1 MGVNSCSPT
10 RSRSAQPVMPPPP
23 VSWSQLQSRM
33 DEGAGMIAPSIA
45 LRAEASDGSGAIRF
59 WVGVIDLVARC
70 FVCLR
75 SVTLSAISEADC
87 AAASYRLA
95 DGPTLCVIAAEK
107 APQAASSHVMLA
119 IGCTSDDGETE
130 DDDEHGDA
138 MDADDGA
145 AESGKRRLRGGG
157 AASSDAV
164 ALRLAGRP
172 KLLCPLTW
180 PRDAGGDAGG
190 DVLSAMLLLPTE
202 ADDHAADGLLGAV
215 VCPID
220 TRPSAAPASASS
232 LSRAQFRAPALATL
246 SGGSITCVTP
256 QRVLGTSGAV
266 HRSPRMLTR
275 IWVGMSDC
283 SVHCCGCDGE
293 VSPLVSLSTPR
304 MPQRV
309 EPLPMQHGSDAAVL
323 AVLCDAP
330 TQLLLISTL
339 GEILRTF
346 DAASTWLCDDFL
358 GVGFPQ
364 LLVGSPSFEVGGS
377 QPPMGRGG
385 EGVSATT
392 TTTTTTSAAIGTST
406 LRGYTL
412 AGLSSTFAQVPLSAR
427 SRSSSSSSSSSS
439 SRRQEE
445 EEQMQRPLPLMA
457 ARGFPGTP
465 SGGVAAPTAAERRCR
480 PLGPPQPRIRSD
492 QPGSRADCRARAADS
507 SRPATASCARGAHE
521 PDGQRAGQGGSRRS
535 PKLREAE
542 GTGGGGG
549 GGSGHGGD
557 GR

>member
-1 MGVNSCSPT
+1 MPWTPT
-10 RSRSAQPVMPPPP
+10 TALRRA
-23 VSWSQLQSRM
+23 
-33 DEGAGMIAPSIA
+33 APS
-45 LRAEASDGSGAIRF
+45 
-59 WVGVIDLVARC
+59 
-70 FVCLR
+70 
-75 SVTLSAISEADC
+75 
-87 AAASYRLA
+87 
-95 DGPTLCVIAAEK
+95 
-107 APQAASSHVMLA
+107 Q
-119 IGCTSDDGETE
+119 
-130 DDDEHGDA
+130 
-138 MDADDGA
+138 
-145 AESGKRRLRGGG
+145 RRRRRRP
-157 AASSDAV
+157 DAV
-164 ALRLAGRP
+164 AATYRP
-172 KLLCPLTW
+172 AEAARPLTW
-180 PRDAGGDAGG
+180 PRDAGDAGG

-202 ADDHAADGLLGAV
+202 ADDHAADGLLGTV

-232 LSRAQFRAPALATL
+232 LSRAQFRAPALATV

-358 GVGFPQ
+358 GVGFSFG
-364 LLVGSPSFEVGGS
+364 GSPSFEVGARS
-377 QPPMGRGG
+377 PLWAA
-385 EGVSATT
+385 EAWVSATT

-406 LRGYTL
+406 PRGYTL
-412 AGLSSTFAQVPLSAR
+412 AGLSSTFAKCR
-427 SRSSSSSSSSSS
+427 SRHVRSSSSSSSSSS

-457 ARGFPGTP
+457 ARGLPWHTK
-465 SGGVAAPTAAERRCR
+465 RRCR
-480 PLGPPQPRIRSD
+480 G
-492 QPGSRADCRARAADS
+492 ADS
-507 SRPATASCARGAHE
+507 CGASLPPSRTASA
-521 PDGQRAGQGGSRRS
+521 
-535 PKLREAE
+535 
-542 GTGGGGG
+542 
-549 GGSGHGGD
+549 
-557 GR
+557 